1 MEGPQARDDHVG
13 KDFSTGVAR
22 GRGQEPGAPTT
33 AASADT
39 EREPLEIV
47 RSLISDLQL
56 LFQKHVELARQEL
69 LEALEARIKALAAG
83 AVAGVM
89 ALFALGFLASAV
101 AFALDLMMPAWLSRL
116 IVAGG
121 FLLIT
126 ALAGLFGR
134 RRLAQPPMA
143 PEATMQALKEDTEWA
158 RDRLGR

>member
-1 MEGPQARDDHVG
+1 MEGPQTG
-13 KDFSTGVAR
+13 NDFSTGVAQ
-22 GRGQEPGAPTT
+22 GRGQELGASDGT
-33 AASADT
+33 AATAAEA

-89 ALFALGFLASAV
+89 ALFALGFLAAAV
-101 AFALDLMMPAWLSRL
+101 AFALDLMMPAWASRL

-126 ALAGLFGR
+126 ALAALFGR
-134 RRLAQPPMA
+134 RRLSQPPMA